1 MQAIEKNN
9 EEQKKIWLTY
19 WIVFGFLTTID
30 GSLSFVLAFV
40 PGFYA
45 IRFVMYVWMFYP
57 REKNGATI
65 IYTALK
71 PILQKLNQKIE
82 QYNGKIGKKVE

>member
-1 MQAIEKNN
+1 
-9 EEQKKIWLTY
+9 
-19 WIVFGFLTTID
+19 
-30 GSLSFVLAFV
+30 
-40 PGFYA
+40 
-45 IRFVMYVWMFYP
+45 MYVWMFYP

-71 PILQKLNQKIE
+71 PILQKLNEKIE